1 VFSVITRDCSINFS
15 HLHASLTINR
25 FIIVLMFSCILMIQ
39 ETSDEMILQLVTDWK
54 CFSFF
59 IIAKLLTLA
68 IKSKEN
74 GVPLS
79 VLVFSRK

>member
-1 VFSVITRDCSINFS
+1 
-15 HLHASLTINR
+15 
-25 FIIVLMFSCILMIQ
+25 MIQ

-68 IKSKEN
+68 IKSEEN

-79 VLVFSRK
+79 VLVFPRK

>member
-1 VFSVITRDCSINFS
+1 
-15 HLHASLTINR
+15 
-25 FIIVLMFSCILMIQ
+25 MIQ